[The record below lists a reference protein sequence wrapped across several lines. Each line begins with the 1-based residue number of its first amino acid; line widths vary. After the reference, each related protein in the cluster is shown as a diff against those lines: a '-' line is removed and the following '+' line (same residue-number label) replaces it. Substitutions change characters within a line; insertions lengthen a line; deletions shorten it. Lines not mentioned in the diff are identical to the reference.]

1 MTLSSMVMAKDPY
14 EFSNPSFSGQGF
26 SSHILTLEQM
36 RQRNKQ
42 TAKDEEESLAREL
55 QRELDNSNIN
65 RFLNNFESRVYAQLS
80 KQLVESLFGEDP
92 QESGTFDLAGN
103 LVEYYSDGTT
113 VTLTI
118 TAADGTVTTIT
129 IPVGGLGI

>member
-1 MTLSSMVMAKDPY
+1 
-14 EFSNPSFSGQGF
+14 
-26 SSHILTLEQM
+26 M